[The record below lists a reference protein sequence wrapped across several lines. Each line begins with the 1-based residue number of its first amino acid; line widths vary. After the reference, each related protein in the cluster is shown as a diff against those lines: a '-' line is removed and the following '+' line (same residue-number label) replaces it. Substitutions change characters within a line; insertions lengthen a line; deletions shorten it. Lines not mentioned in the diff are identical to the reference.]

1 MLEDFGD
8 GIWIANGP
16 TTSVAGFHYPTRM
29 AVIRLSGGGLFVWS
43 PITLSQDLRAQVDK
57 LGEVRYLVPPN
68 SLHHLFLGDW
78 QRAYP
83 KAEVYAPPGLR
94 AKRKDIRFD
103 GDLGEAPMPTWA
115 GDIDHV
121 LVPGN
126 LITTEAVFFHHASR
140 TALFTD
146 LIQHFDAAWFDG
158 WRAVVA
164 KLDLMVAA
172 EPSVP
177 RKFRMAFVNR
187 PAARDAIKRILAWPT
202 EKVLMAHG
210 EPVTGVGQAFLGR
223 AFTWL
228 VK

>member
-1 MLEDFGD
+1 MLEDFGN

-29 AVIRLSGGGLFVWS
+29 AVIRLSAGRLFVWS
-43 PITLSQDLRAQVDK
+43 PITLSQDLRTQVDK
-57 LGEVRYLVPPN
+57 LGDVRYLVPPN
-68 SLHHLFLGDW
+68 SLHHLFLDDW

-83 KAEVYAPPGLR
+83 NAEIYAPPGLK

-103 GDLGEAPMPTWA
+103 GDLGEAPLPAWA

-126 LITTEAVFFHHASR
+126 LITTEAVFFHHASG

-158 WRAVVA
+158 WRAMMA
-164 KLDLMVAA
+164 KLDLMVAP

-187 PAARDAIKRILAWPT
+187 PAARDAIRRILAWPT

-210 EPVTGVGQAFLGR
+210 EPVTGDGQALLGR
-223 AFTWL
+223 VFAWL
-228 VK
+228 IR